1 MPAATM
7 PGTAGLV
14 VPGSVV
20 VTSVAPDSV
29 VVVMEPDT
37 NALASWVVASTV
49 ATVVVGPTGSPPSEP
64 SALVTP
70 MPPART
76 SATVRGTERL
86 IMMASLAEP
95 HSPDLPQE
103 LSQQRARNV

>member
-1 MPAATM
+1 MIQEQQWLLSL
-7 PGTAGLV
+7 GTFLPMAGVLV
-14 VPGSVV
+14 MLFIPKKNELLAKEVAL
-20 VTSVAPDSV
+20 VTA
-29 VVVMEPDT
+29 
-37 NALASWVVASTV
+37 V